1 MISWSI
7 GSGNLLFLDKSMA
20 VSSHVRNEINGLRP
34 KIGARDV
41 VYAEKKD
48 GSRGVPY
55 MPRIFPIGSW
65 NILGIV
71 DHLTT
76 ADQET
81 GYLYPHFI
89 RTDAWQMIDEWEID
103 HQGYYLRPTGRQ
115 VADYGYGLH
124 WAEKSSTTLGCG
136 RIDTKDHLLFIVE
149 ELRELFKH
157 SKTIPFQVTK

>member
-7 GSGNLLFLDKSMA
+7 SDGNLLFLDKAIM
-20 VSSHVRNEINGLRP
+20 VWSHVRNEINGKRP
-34 KIGARDV
+34 KKGMRDV
-41 VYAEKKD
+41 VYTEKKD

-55 MPRIFPIGSW
+55 MPRPFPLGSW

-71 DHLTT
+71 DHQTPN
-76 ADQET
+76 DQET
-81 GYLYPHFI
+81 GYLYPYFI
-89 RTDAWQMIDEWEID
+89 RTDAWQMVDEWEID
-103 HQGYYLRPTGRQ
+103 QQGFYLRMTGRQ

-136 RIDTKDHLLFIVE
+136 RVDTKDHLLFIVE

-157 SKTIPFQVTK
+157 SKTIPLQVTA